1 MPVFGIVSVPTVN
14 AILSPTLLVTLTLCF
29 CTGLSVGSVGSTG
42 LSVGSVGSTGLSV
55 GSVSGLVN
63 VTLPLKRIAVP
74 VVIFEIVTLHTPS
87 AIAGS
92 LMSIFPCTA
101 EGELTVTIADLLLI
115 ALFVVTLPD
124 TTFAVIEAAE
134 IPLLAT
140 LLSSVI
146 TALPVAF
153 FFTSVTLAFLISE

>member
-1 MPVFGIVSVPTVN
+1 M
-14 AILSPTLLVTLTLCF
+14 
-29 CTGLSVGSVGSTG
+29 
-42 LSVGSVGSTGLSV
+42 
-55 GSVSGLVN
+55 
-63 VTLPLKRIAVP
+63 P

-87 AIAGS
+87 AIAGL
-92 LMSIFPCTA
+92 LMSIFACTA

-115 ALFVVTLPD
+115 ALSVVTLFD
-124 TTFAVIEAAE
+124 TTFAVIEAE
-134 IPLLAT
+134 LIPLLVT